1 MSEGRAEREPLGAVA
16 GNVNGAAISVA
27 FTMENSTGGGVLKKL
42 KIGLLYDTVIPLLD
56 A

>member
-27 FTMENSTGGGVLKKL
+27 FTMENSTGGGGPQ
-42 KIGLLYDTVIPLLD
+42 KIENRITV
-56 A
+56 